1 MARERMVTRTIE
13 TFEVEATTA
22 FPKAMAMDVR
32 YYDVPGHIKESM
44 WFKYIREAYTTD
56 EMVPVSLTGKFY
68 KTSQVYG
75 MPENEFISLAK
86 ILDR

>member
-13 TFEVEATTA
+13 TYAVEATTA

-32 YYDVPGHIKESM
+32 FYDVPGYVKETNF
-44 WFKYIREAYTTD
+44 FKYIKDNYTTD
-56 EMVPVSLTGKFY
+56 EMVPIALTGKFY
-68 KTSQVYG
+68 KDSQVYG
-75 MPENEFISLAK
+75 MPESEFISLAK

>member
-1 MARERMVTRTIE
+1 MSRERMVTRTIE
-13 TFEVEATTA
+13 TYAVEATTA

-32 YYDVPGHIKESM
+32 YYDVPGHVKESNF
-44 WFKYIREAYTTD
+44 FKYIKDTYTTD

-75 MPENEFISLAK
+75 MPESEFISIAK